1 MASHPTFPR
10 SQEEKKQMTMETVS
24 GIVSCLLLIGGLG
37 WKLNAELSSIRVMLQ
52 VFMAKS
58 EAKWQQVDK
67 LEKRVEHLERK
78 VLMKNTGSF

>member
-67 LEKRVEHLERK
+67 LEKRVEHLEKK

>member
-1 MASHPTFPR
+1 
-10 SQEEKKQMTMETVS
+10 MTMETVS
-24 GIVSCLLLIGGLG
+24 GIVSGLLLIGGLG

-67 LEKRVEHLERK
+67 IEKRVEHLEKK
-78 VLMKNTGSF
+78 VLMRNTGSF